1 MIRNP
6 AIDEF
11 IEKQDKWKDELS
23 LLREIILECG
33 LTEEYKWRGHC
44 YSFQNSN
51 LLIIGGFKEHCVL
64 SYFKGVL
71 LNDEAKL
78 LVKPGENS
86 QSGRFL
92 KFKSV
97 NEILQLKDLIK
108 AYIFEA
114 IELEKAGVKV
124 EFTESK
130 EFDLPEELLE
140 KFKVLP
146 ELKVAFENLTIG
158 RQRAYVIHFNGTKQ
172 SKTKTARIE
181 KYIPRILSG
190 KGFNDCVCGLSKKMP
205 GCDGS
210 HKFLK
215 TQ

>member
-1 MIRNP
+1 MIKNP

-33 LTEEYKWRGHC
+33 LTEEFKWRGPC
-44 YSFQNSN
+44 YSYQKSN
-51 LLIIGGFKEHCVL
+51 LLIIGGFKDDCVL

-71 LNDEAKL
+71 LKDEAKL

-97 NEILQLKDLIK
+97 NEILKLKDLIK

-114 IELEKAGVKV
+114 IELEKAGAKV
-124 EFTESK
+124 EFSESK
-130 EFDLPEELLE
+130 EFDLPDELLE
-140 KFKVLP
+140 KFKELP
-146 ELKVAFENLTIG
+146 ELKKAFEKLTIG

-172 SKTKTARIE
+172 SKTKIARIE
-181 KYIPRILSG
+181 KYIPRIMIG

-210 HKFLK
+210 HRELK
-215 TQ
+215 SN

>member
-11 IEKQDKWKDELS
+11 IEKQDKWKNELS

-33 LTEEYKWRGHC
+33 LTEEYKWRGPC
-44 YSFQNSN
+44 YSYQKSN

-71 LNDEAKL
+71 LKDEAKL

-114 IELEKAGVKV
+114 IELEKAGAKV
-124 EFTESK
+124 EFSESK

-140 KFKVLP
+140 KFKELP
-146 ELKVAFENLTIG
+146 ELKTAFEKLTIG

-172 SKTKTARIE
+172 SKTKIARIE
-181 KYIPRILSG
+181 KYIPRIMIG

-210 HKFLK
+210 HRELK
-215 TQ
+215 SN

>member
-6 AIDEF
+6 AIDVF
-11 IEKQDKWKDELS
+11 IEKQEKWKDELS

-33 LTEEYKWRGHC
+33 LTEEFKWRGPC
-44 YSFQNSN
+44 YSYQKSN

-71 LNDEAKL
+71 LKDEAKL

-86 QSGRFL
+86 QSARFL

-97 NEILQLKDLIK
+97 NEILELKDLIK

-114 IELEKAGVKV
+114 IELEKEGAKV

-140 KFKVLP
+140 KFKEFP
-146 ELKVAFENLTIG
+146 ELKKAFEKLTIG
-158 RQRAYVIHFNGTKQ
+158 RQRAYIIHFNGTKQ
-172 SKTKTARIE
+172 SKTKIARIE
-181 KYIPRILSG
+181 KYIPRIMIG

-210 HKFLK
+210 HRELK
-215 TQ
+215 SN

>member
-1 MIRNP
+1 MIKNP
-6 AIDEF
+6 LIDEF

-23 LLREIILECG
+23 LLRSLILECG
-33 LTEEYKWRGHC
+33 LVEEYKWRGPC

-51 LLIIGGFKEHCVL
+51 LLIIGGFKENCVL
-64 SYFKGVL
+64 SFFKGVL
-71 LNDEAKL
+71 LKDEVGL

-86 QSGRFL
+86 QSARFL
-92 KFKSV
+92 KFKSI
-97 NEILQLKDLIK
+97 NEIQELKDLIK

-114 IELEKAGVKV
+114 IELEKAGAKV

-140 KFKVLP
+140 KFKMMP
-146 ELKVAFENLTIG
+146 ELKTAFEKLTVG
-158 RQRAYVIHFNGTKQ
+158 RQRAYVIHFNGTKN

-181 KYIPRILSG
+181 KYIPRIMIG

-210 HKFLK
+210 HRELK
-215 TQ
+215 SN